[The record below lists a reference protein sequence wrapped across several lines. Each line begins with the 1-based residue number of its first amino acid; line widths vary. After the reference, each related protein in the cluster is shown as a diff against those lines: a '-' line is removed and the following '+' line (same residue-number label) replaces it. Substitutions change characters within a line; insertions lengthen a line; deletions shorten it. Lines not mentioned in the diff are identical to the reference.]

1 MTSSNYTSN
10 FDINQKNIPDGKD
23 PKNPVRIYTDGIF
36 DCFHFGHARLLMN
49 IKQKFENVYLIVGV
63 CGDEMTWKEKG
74 RTIMYDRERY
84 ESVRHCKWV
93 DEVYE
98 DAPWVPSV
106 EFLDKINCHYLAHD
120 PEPYPMGDNPDVY
133 SGIKK
138 VGRFLSTERTEG
150 ISTTD
155 IMMRIIR
162 NYEDYLE
169 RSIKKGMKP
178 EDLNVKLPIWFA
190 LKLKV
195 FVEKVERKRK
205 DIKEKNLEKYYF
217 DKFLESKNK

>member
-1 MTSSNYTSN
+1 MTSSNDTYNNIDLYSR
-10 FDINQKNIPDGKD
+10 NIPDGKD

-36 DCFHFGHARLLMN
+36 DCFHFGHARLLMK
-49 IKQKFENVYLIVGV
+49 IKKMFDYVYLIVGV

-74 RTIMYDRERY
+74 RSIMYDYERY

-98 DAPWVPSV
+98 DAPWVPTV
-106 EFLDKINCHYLAHD
+106 EFLDKIKCHYLAHD

-138 VGRFLSTERTEG
+138 VDRFLSTTRTEG

-162 NYEDYLE
+162 NYEDYVE
-169 RSIKKGMKP
+169 RNIKKGMNP
-178 EDLNVKLPIWFA
+178 EDLNVKLPMWFA
-190 LKLKV
+190 LKLKI
-195 FVEKVERKRK
+195 FVEKVERKRNERK
-205 DIKEKNLEKYYF
+205 KNGITKYYF
-217 DKFLESKNK
+217 EKYLANIK